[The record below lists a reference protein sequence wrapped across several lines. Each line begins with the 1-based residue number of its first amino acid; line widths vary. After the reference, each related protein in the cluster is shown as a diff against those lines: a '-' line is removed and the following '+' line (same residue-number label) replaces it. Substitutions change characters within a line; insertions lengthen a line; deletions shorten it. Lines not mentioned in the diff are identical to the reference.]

1 MTTNVAALAV
11 AHLRISLLA
20 VALGTLVAAP
30 LALWAVGRPRV
41 ERTVLAVASIV
52 QTIPGLA
59 LLAAMVPALAA
70 LGAVLHARVP
80 AIGELPAVLALSIYA
95 VLPVLRGSVLGIT
108 TVDPAAIEA
117 ADAVG
122 MTRAQRLLKVEIPLA
137 LPHVMGGLRTA
148 TVWTVGTATLATPV
162 GATSLGELIFGGLQ
176 TRRYHDVL
184 VGCVASAVLAVGLDA
199 LLRLAESRASS
210 RRGRTAALVTLG
222 VLVSWAVVDTVVRAV
237 ASDVAAVR
245 IGAKPF
251 TEQRVLAAELAR
263 TVERAGARADVKTS
277 LGTTIAFDALV
288 HGELDLYVEYVGTVW
303 TTMMGRSDMPRD
315 GDLVGREV
323 EAWLKSKGVEVA
335 ARLGFENAYAL
346 VVRADTPYRA
356 VSDLGA
362 GEALSLAADYEF
374 LSRPEWASMQAA
386 YGVRFRSRRPMDPS
400 LLYQAVATGAVDVAT
415 GYTTDARIETLHLRA
430 LTDDR
435 HAIPPYDALV
445 LASSAFLVA
454 HPSLARALR
463 ALDGTIDDAK
473 MRAASALVD
482 RDGQSSEAAAKWL
495 DGESA
500 AGGRR

>member
-1 MTTNVAALAV
+1 MTANVVALAV

-30 LALWAVGRPRV
+30 LALWAVARPRV
-41 ERTVLAVASIV
+41 ERAVLAVASVV

-70 LGAVLHARVP
+70 LGALLHARVP

-95 VLPVLRGSVLGIT
+95 VLPVLRGTVLGIT
-108 TVDPAAIEA
+108 TVDPAAIQA

-122 MTRAQRLLKVEIPLA
+122 MTRGQRLRKVEIPLA
-137 LPHVMGGLRTA
+137 LPHIVGGLRTA

-176 TRRYHDVL
+176 TRRYGDVL
-184 VGCVASAVLAVGLDA
+184 VG
-199 LLRLAESRASS
+199 
-210 RRGRTAALVTLG
+210 
-222 VLVSWAVVDTVVRAV
+222 WAVVATGVRAM
-237 ASDVAAVR
+237 ASDVDTVR

-251 TEQRVLAAELAR
+251 TEQRVLAAALAR
-263 TVERAGARADVKTS
+263 TMERAGARADVKTS
-277 LGTTIAFDALV
+277 LGTTVAFDALV
-288 HGELDLYVEYVGTVW
+288 HGELDVYVEYVGTVW
-303 TTMMGRSDMPRD
+303 TTMMGRADMPRD
-315 GDLVGREV
+315 GAAVRRGV
-323 EAWLKSKGVEVA
+323 EAWLAGKGVAVA

-346 VVRADTPYRA
+346 VVRADTPYRS

-374 LSRPEWASMQAA
+374 LSRPEWASLQAA

-400 LLYQAVATGAVDVAT
+400 LLYQAVSTGAVDVAT

-430 LTDDR
+430 LADDR

-445 LASSAFLVA
+445 LASAAFLHA
-454 HPSLARALR
+454 HPPLAEALR

-482 RDGQSSEAAAKWL
+482 RDGQRPEAAGTWL
-495 DGESA
+495 DSA
-500 AGGRR
+500 RAGATP

>member
-1 MTTNVAALAV
+1 MTANVVTLAI

-20 VALGTLVAAP
+20 VALGTLAAAP

-41 ERTVLAVASIV
+41 ERAVLAVASVV

-70 LGAVLHARVP
+70 LGAALHAPVP

-95 VLPVLRGSVLGIT
+95 VLPVLRGCVLGLT
-108 TVDPAAIEA
+108 TVDPAAVEA

-122 MTRAQRLLKVEIPLA
+122 MTRGQRLRKVEIPLA

-184 VGCVASAVLAVGLDA
+184 VGCVASAALAITLDG

-210 RRGRTAALVTLG
+210 RPGRAVALGALAALVA
-222 VLVSWAVVDTVVRAV
+222 WAVIDTAARALT
-237 ASDVAAVR
+237 SDAEAVR

-251 TEQRVLAAELAR
+251 TEQRVLAAVLAR
-263 TVERAGARADVKTS
+263 VVERKGAHAEVKTS
-277 LGTTIAFDALV
+277 LGTTVAFDALV

-303 TTMMGRSDMPRD
+303 TTMMGRTDMPRD
-315 GDLVGREV
+315 GGAVRAQVD
-323 EAWLKSKGVEVA
+323 AWLGTHGVAVA

-346 VVRADTPYRA
+346 VVRADTPYRR

-374 LSRPEWASMQAA
+374 LSRPEWASLQSV

-430 LTDDR
+430 LADDR

-445 LASSAFLVA
+445 LGSAAFLRA
-454 HPSLARALR
+454 HPSIAAALR

-482 RDGQSSEAAAKWL
+482 RDGKAPEVAAMAL
-495 DGESA
+495 DPGTGKGSP
-500 AGGRR
+500 